1 MRYPLWMPKG
11 SVRALLAFVIV
22 IAAIVAVFVLGA
34 ELAAA
39 LLTLAGVV
47 VERYFGS
54 RGEAP

>member
-11 SVRALLAFVIV
+11 SVRALLAFTVIV
-22 IAAIVAVFVLGA
+22 AAIVAVFVLGVA
-34 ELAAA
+34 DAAA
-39 LLTLAGVV
+39 LLALAGVV